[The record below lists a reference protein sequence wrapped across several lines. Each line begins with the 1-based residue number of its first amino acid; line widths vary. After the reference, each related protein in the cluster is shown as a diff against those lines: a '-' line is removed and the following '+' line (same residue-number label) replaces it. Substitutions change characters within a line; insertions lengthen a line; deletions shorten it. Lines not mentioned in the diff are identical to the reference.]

1 MISYRQIFLRDN
13 RPGKKGLKTMSRQ
26 GKHRDDKYR
35 VQAYY
40 EAEEKAIFVLVAKTE
55 NKSLTDTIKAS
66 IFDRAKAL
74 HILDKDGKIST
85 AYKDALDIEVSII
98 QQAEHKQ
105 KGNRK

>member
-1 MISYRQIFLRDN
+1 
-13 RPGKKGLKTMSRQ
+13 MSRQ

-40 EAEEKAIFVLVAKTE
+40 EAGEKAIFVLVAKLE
-55 NKSLTDTIKAS
+55 QKSITDTIKES

-74 HILDKDGKIST
+74 GILDSEGKIT
-85 AYKDALDIEVSII
+85 PVYKDPLDIETSII

-105 KGNRK
+105 KGKNK